1 MSNSQQPKTVITYR
15 NPAGD
20 EPFTEWL
27 NGLRDSTTRRRI
39 LKRLL
44 RVENGHYG
52 DYKPV
57 GEGVYELRLFF
68 GPGYRIY
75 FGEDGDKLVILL
87 IGGDKGS
94 QSRDIQRAQLY
105 WQEYKPH
112 V

>member
-1 MSNSQQPKTVITYR
+1 MRRRQRAKTVITYR
-15 NPAGD
+15 DPAGD

-27 NGLRDSTTRRRI
+27 NSLRDSTTRRRI
-39 LKRLL
+39 LNRLL

-52 DYKPV
+52 DYKSI

-75 FGEDGDKLVILL
+75 FGEDGDTLVILL
-87 IGGDKGS
+87 ISGDKGT
-94 QSRDIQRAQLY
+94 QRRDTQRAQRY
-105 WQEYKPH
+105 WQEYQTH